1 MREKMSNQCS
11 TQPGWTMACVACP
24 PQLTSACVKDRSLEA
39 NSLIDIFLTV
49 VFHVRTG
56 FC

>member
-1 MREKMSNQCS
+1 MSNQCS